1 MLNSDLCVGQYIVA
15 NLKKPLSMTVNYDSI
30 VRMTRKLPLLRL
42 KNPTLLLPRRY
53 NLKKSNRPIQLF
65 D

>member
-30 VRMTRKLPLLRL
+30 VRMIIILP
-42 KNPTLLLPRRY
+42 
-53 NLKKSNRPIQLF
+53 SA
-65 D
+65 